1 MSTTPNHDLASK
13 VHRAVAAHLEANDA
27 ASAKELDCMLAE
39 RVEGYQPEP
48 GGAALRQ
55 HLAKLAHGG
64 HVHSVAVGGKPHW
77 KQGPGP
83 VAGRIA
89 KGRRVMLLDT
99 SVYEPEEVP
108 VIRPGAMDF
117 ARIPS
122 LLLGHRSG
130 YWGTS
135 RQGQATAG
143 PPTTA

>member
-1 MSTTPNHDLASK
+1 MSIATDRELDRE
-13 VHRAVAAHLEANDA
+13 VQRAVAAHLEANEA
-27 ASAKELDCMLAE
+27 ASAKELDSMLAE
-39 RVEGYQPEP
+39 RVEGYRPEP
-48 GGAALRQ
+48 GGTALRQ
-55 HLAKLAHGG
+55 QLAKLADGG
-64 HVHSVAVGGKPHW
+64 HVHSVAVGGKPQW

-89 KGRRVMLLDT
+89 KGRRVMLLDS

-135 RQGQATAG
+135 R
-143 PPTTA
+143 

>member
-1 MSTTPNHDLASK
+1 MSIAPDPDLADK
-13 VHRAVAAHLEANDA
+13 VRRAVAAHLDANEA
-27 ASAKELDCMLAE
+27 ASAKELDRMLAE
-39 RVEGYQPEP
+39 HVDGYQPEP
-48 GGAALRQ
+48 GGTALRQ

-135 RQGQATAG
+135 RQATAG